1 MGANTYLTER
11 ERRILENAK
20 VGIAGA
26 GGLGS
31 NVAML
36 LVRAGM
42 KRLVIADFD
51 TVNESNL
58 NRQFFFR
65 HQLGEKKIDA
75 LAANLHL
82 IEPELMLE
90 LHDVHLSLDNVDRVF
105 AGCQAIVEAL
115 DSAEGKAMLLHALL
129 PIGKPVV
136 SAIGLAG
143 WGRSNDIRVRK
154 VGRNLILVGDQTR
167 DVRDGFVDAGIGLP
181 SHAAEA
187 IELGADAVLANTA
200 VAAAGDPVKMAEAF
214 KLAVRAAELALEAK
228 PPRTSTTANATSP
241 MDIFR

>member
-11 ERRILENAK
+11 ERHILENAK

-42 KRLVIADFD
+42 KKLVIADFD
-51 TVNESNL
+51 IVNESNL

-65 HQLGEKKIDA
+65 RQLGEKKIAA
-75 LAANLHL
+75 LAENLRM
-82 IEPELMLE
+82 IESDLDLS
-90 LHDVHLSLDNVDRVF
+90 LHDVRLTPENADFVF
-105 AGCQAIVEAL
+105 AGCNVVVEAF
-115 DSAEGKAMLLHALL
+115 DSAEAKAMLLHSLL
-129 PIGKPVV
+129 PTGKPIV
-136 SAIGLAG
+136 SATGLAG

-167 DVRDGFVDAGIGLP
+167 DVRDGFASVGVRDGI
-181 SHAAEA
+181 
-187 IELGADAVLANTA
+187 
-200 VAAAGDPVKMAEAF
+200 AAAMQANSVVSILLGEDPRSRR
-214 KLAVRAAELALEAK
+214 KLERGV
-228 PPRTSTTANATSP
+228 
-241 MDIFR
+241 MV